1 MQQNAGMSK
10 QVKRTRILADKTAA
24 TSITIRDYSYQ
35 KNGTFYNSFLVQGWK
50 ENGRWAR
57 KEFKK
62 RSDAENFVALK
73 RIEIENQGRG
83 QRLVLCPL
91 DDEKIKVA
99 VDAFD
104 VLGDAYT
111 LPEAISFFLKHH
123 RAPSFTISLIDGIK
137 QYLDA
142 CERQGIRDR
151 TILQFKS
158 VLGQF
163 CRHSDNPQVHQITKQ
178 SVDAYLRSLGTKDG
192 TSVASRKTWNNY
204 RNDLNR
210 FFVWAC
216 EKDAGTQ
223 RPWTFLNPVLE
234 VSHFTSKQVAEQRP
248 EVATTAPED
257 VLRLFSHL
265 MQQGGALVKYFA
277 LAYFAGIRPDG
288 ELKAVADQESK
299 LINLRTGFITIPA
312 GIAKT
317 KDVRKVS
324 IPENLAAWF
333 RAYSGHPIIP
343 RNFDRLI
350 KEVRKQF
357 SLQHDETRHSF
368 ISFHVAINRSVG
380 DAALQAGNS
389 EGVVKKHY
397 LNLHTKEDGSQFF
410 SIVPDMEKGVAVFAP
425 AQESNATPHLKAI

>member
-1 MQQNAGMSK
+1 MSK
-10 QVKRTRILADKTAA
+10 HAKRTRILADKTAA

-35 KNGTFYNSFLVQGWK
+35 KNGHFYNSFLVQGWK

-62 RSDAENFVALK
+62 RADAENFAALK

-91 DDEKIKVA
+91 DDDGIKLA

-104 VLGDAYT
+104 ALGDAYT

-123 RAPSFTISLIDGIK
+123 RAPDFTIRLADGIK

-142 CERQGIRDR
+142 CERQGVRPR

-158 VLGQF
+158 VLSQF
-163 CRHSDNPQVHQITKQ
+163 CRHADNPHVHQITEQ
-178 SVDAYLRSLGTKDG
+178 SVEAYLRSLGTKDG
-192 TSVASRKTWNNY
+192 ASVASRKTWNNY

-216 EKDAGTQ
+216 DRDAGTQ

-234 VSHFTSKQVAEQRP
+234 VSRFSSKQVAEQSP
-248 EVATTAPED
+248 EVATTAPEE
-257 VLRLFSHL
+257 VLRLFSGL
-265 MQQGGALVKYFA
+265 MQHGGALVKYFA

-288 ELKAVADQESK
+288 ELKAIADQENK
-299 LINLRTGFITIPA
+299 LINLRSGFITIPA

-317 KDVRKVS
+317 KDARKVS
-324 IPENLAAWF
+324 IPENLAAWLQAF
-333 RAYSGHPIIP
+333 SGYPIIP
-343 RNFDRLI
+343 KNFDRLI

-368 ISFHVAINRSVG
+368 ISYHVAIHRSVG

-397 LNLHTKEDGSQFF
+397 LNLHPKEDGAQFF
-410 SIVPDMEKGVAVFAP
+410 SIVPDMEKGVAVFSAALP
-425 AQESNATPHLKAI
+425 QDAAAGHLKAI

>member
-1 MQQNAGMSK
+1 MSK
-10 QVKRTRILADKTAA
+10 QAKRTRIVADKTAA

-35 KNGTFYNSFLVQGWK
+35 KDGRFYNSFLVQGWK
-50 ENGRWAR
+50 ENGKWAR

-62 RSDAENFVALK
+62 RADAENFAALK

-91 DDEKIKVA
+91 DDEKIKLA

-104 VLGDAYT
+104 ALGDAYK

-123 RAPSFTISLIDGIK
+123 RPPDFTIRFSDGIK

-142 CERQGIRDR
+142 CERQGIRPR
-151 TILQFKS
+151 TIVQFKS
-158 VLGQF
+158 VLRQF
-163 CRHSDNPQVHQITKQ
+163 CQHADDPLVHQITEQ
-178 SVDAYLRSLGTKDG
+178 SVESYLRSLSTKDG
-192 TSVASRKTWNNY
+192 ASVASRKTWNNY

-216 EKDAGTQ
+216 DKDASTQ
-223 RPWTFLNPVLE
+223 RPWSFLNPVSE
-234 VSHFTSKQVAEQRP
+234 VAFFNSKLVAEQSP

-257 VLRLFSHL
+257 VLRLFSSL

-288 ELKAVADQESK
+288 ELKAIADQESK
-299 LINLRTGFITIPA
+299 LINLRSGFITIPA

-317 KDVRKVS
+317 KDARKIS
-324 IPENLAAWF
+324 IPENLAAWLK
-333 RAYSGHPIIP
+333 AYSGQPIIP
-343 RNFDRLI
+343 KNFDRLI

-357 SLQHDETRHSF
+357 GLQHDETRHSF
-368 ISFHVAINRSVG
+368 ISYHVAIHRSVG

-397 LNLHTKEDGSQFF
+397 LNLHPKEDGAQFF
-410 SIVPDMEKGVAVFAP
+410 SIVPDMDAGRAVFAP
-425 AQESNATPHLKAI
+425 EAQAIANPHLKAI